1 MLLGVVM
8 DHMLDSKWQF
18 IELTRFGFSNSLDEV
33 TICKQSTMVNEN
45 INDIIKSVM
54 QDYFSQWSV
63 DNVDHNVSS
72 LNVKG
77 VLHGMGVVVLSTS
90 LW

>member
-1 MLLGVVM
+1 M

-18 IELTRFGFSNSLDEV
+18 IELTRFGFSVNLDEV

-54 QDYFSQWSV
+54 HDYFSQ
-63 DNVDHNVSS
+63 
-72 LNVKG
+72 
-77 VLHGMGVVVLSTS
+77 
-90 LW
+90 